1 MDLSSIEGKVFQ
13 LNPDQEF
20 GPVRAVQGDLP
31 EELKGQN
38 VIAED
43 SCGNYFL
50 KNGEL
55 ILFWDHE
62 TSEMT
67 NLASTFIDFYSKCV
81 VPTEVELEEGQV
93 ESVWVDPEFA
103 KEMGIDKKP

>member
-1 MDLSSIEGKVFQ
+1 MEFSSIEGKVFQ
-13 LNPDQEF
+13 PSPEEEY
-20 GPVRAVQGDLP
+20 GPIRLVQGGLP
-31 EELKGQN
+31 EELKVHN

-50 KNGEL
+50 RDGER

-62 TSEMT
+62 TSEIT
-67 NLASTFIDFYSKCV
+67 NLAPSLIEFSAKCV
-81 VPTEVELEEGQV
+81 EPDSVDLEEGQV

-103 KEMGIDKKP
+103 KEMGIEKKP